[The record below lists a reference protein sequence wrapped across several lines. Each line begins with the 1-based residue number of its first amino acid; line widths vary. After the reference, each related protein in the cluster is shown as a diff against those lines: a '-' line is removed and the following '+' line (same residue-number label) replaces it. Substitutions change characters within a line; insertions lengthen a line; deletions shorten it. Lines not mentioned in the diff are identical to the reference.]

1 LGNSSPQNRPVKRVK
16 SLYNPPTLV
25 LKQTFSLAYHAWL
38 TRWAGFAG
46 WMLKG
51 KKVLAT
57 AAGAT
62 AIGCTGYPYHVVWET
77 TTRCNLNC
85 IHCYASSAEARH
97 SELTTAEG
105 KRLLEQIA
113 MIEDMR
119 MIVITG
125 GEPLLRNDIFQ
136 LMEHAGK
143 LGFHIIFSTNGTLL
157 TPDIARDLAKLGIVN
172 FSISLDGYTRE
183 CHESI
188 RRKEGCFQGAIEG
201 MKAAAQT
208 GVCTQVNFTAMKQ
221 NLDELPGL
229 IDLAESMKVDII
241 MVFQAI
247 PPQHDRGTLELDAE
261 EQTHLI
267 ETIVEKQQ
275 KARALIIPVCSP
287 EYWAY
292 LGEKGRGVFSRYLQ
306 NKAFYGCGAGSGF
319 SYIRFDGEVW
329 PCNFIPLSAG
339 NVREKD
345 FGEIWKNAPLLKEF
359 RGQPRRLKGACGD
372 CRRQSICGG
381 CRGRAYAHT
390 SDFLAAD
397 PACLLNR

>member
-1 LGNSSPQNRPVKRVK
+1 LGNPSLKNLPLKRVK
-16 SLYNPPTLV
+16 SLYNPPSLMFR
-25 LKQTFSLAYHAWL
+25 QAFSLAYHAWL
-38 TRWAGFAG
+38 TRWAGLPG

-85 IHCYASSAEARH
+85 IHCYASSAEAKQ
-97 SELTTAEG
+97 SELTTTEG

-113 MIEDMR
+113 GLDEFR

-125 GEPLLRNDIFQ
+125 GEPLLRNDIFE

-143 LGFHIIFSTNGTLL
+143 LGFKIIFSTNGTLL
-157 TPDIARDLAKLGIVN
+157 TPDIAKELAKLCIVN
-172 FSISLDGYTRE
+172 FSISLDGSTRE

-188 RRKEGCFQGAIEG
+188 RRKEGCFQGAIDG
-201 MKAAAQT
+201 IKAASQT

-221 NLDELPGL
+221 NLNELPGL
-229 IDLAESMKVDII
+229 IDLAESMKADII

-247 PPQHDRGTLELDAE
+247 PPRQDRGALELDAE
-261 EQTHLI
+261 EQMHLI
-267 ETIVEKQQ
+267 RTITEKQ
-275 KARALIIPVCSP
+275 KKTRALIIPVCSP

-292 LGEKGRGVFSRYLQ
+292 LGGKSRGIFSRYLQ

-319 SYIRFDGEVW
+319 SYIRCDGEVW

-345 FGEIWKNAPLLKEF
+345 FGDIWKNAPLLKEF
-359 RGQPRRLKGACGD
+359 RGQPRRLKGGCGE
-372 CRRQSICGG
+372 CRMQNICGG

-390 SDFLAAD
+390 SDFHAAD
-397 PACLLNR
+397 PACLINR